1 MVSLMAFRIRKKSTG
16 NQEIKQRKKGVVGD
30 QSNEQA
36 KRQELAEWDAIAE
49 SAKHRRG
56 ESEPESVDDD
66 G

>member
-1 MVSLMAFRIRKKSTG
+1 MAFRIRKKRPA
-16 NQEIKQRKKGVVGD
+16 NQKIKRGKQAVPPS

-56 ESEPESVDDD
+56 ESDSESVDDD
-66 G
+66 A